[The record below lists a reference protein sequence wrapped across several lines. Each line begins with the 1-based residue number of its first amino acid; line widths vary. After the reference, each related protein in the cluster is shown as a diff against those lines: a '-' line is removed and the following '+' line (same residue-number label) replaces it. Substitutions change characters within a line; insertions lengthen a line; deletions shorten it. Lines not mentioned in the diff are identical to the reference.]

1 MVAAHRRMSNALL
14 ETVLETWRQDFSDL
28 PDAAGLT
35 RLVTRLT
42 VAAVLGGVLGFER
55 EVQGKD
61 AGLRTHMLICVGAAL
76 FVLVP
81 QQAGIEGHGVAR
93 IIEGVIAGVGFI
105 GGGAILKLSA
115 ERRIEGLTTAAGI
128 WLTAGI
134 GIAVG
139 LGRATSA
146 VVGTLL
152 ALIVLAA
159 LTAASRWIAR
169 GARRE
174 PPRDA

>member
-1 MVAAHRRMSNALL
+1 MPNGYL
-14 ETVLETWRQDFSDL
+14 ETVLETWREDFSDL

-42 VAAVLGGVLGFER
+42 IAAVLGGVLGFDR
-55 EVQGKD
+55 EAHGKD

-81 QQAGIEGHGVAR
+81 QQAGITDDGLAR
-93 IIEGVIAGVGFI
+93 IIQGVIAGVGFI

-134 GIAVG
+134 GIAAG
-139 LGRATSA
+139 LGRETSA
-146 VVGTLL
+146 IVGTLL
-152 ALIVLAA
+152 ALLVLAA
-159 LTAASRWIAR
+159 LTGTSRVIAR
-169 GARRE
+169 LARWG
-174 PPRDA
+174 PARDA